1 MLVVVRTLDE
11 AVRDVLR
18 AGLLLLFLDFVR
30 DIEQPMS

>member
-1 MLVVVRTLDE
+1 MLVVVRTLDG

-18 AGLLLLFLDFVR
+18 AGLLLLFFDFER